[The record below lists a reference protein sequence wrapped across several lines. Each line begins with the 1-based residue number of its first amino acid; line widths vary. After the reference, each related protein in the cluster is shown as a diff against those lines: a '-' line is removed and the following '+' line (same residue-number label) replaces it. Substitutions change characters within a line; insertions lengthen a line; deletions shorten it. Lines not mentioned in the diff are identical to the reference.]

1 MKIFFRYLLIGLAP
15 MLLLSSALSA
25 AGEEQAAGH
34 AARQSADVAALL
46 DSLGRNV
53 SRFQTLKTD
62 FTQEKR
68 LAVFQNT
75 VLLRGRIFLQKP
87 ARIAWHVDAPLKYS
101 VVISDASIRQWDEDT
116 DRVQEITFAKNP
128 VLQNVMQQL
137 TVWFSGDYSSLL
149 KDYEVLVAGERPVIL
164 RFTPKKTS
172 MAAKVVKQ
180 VQIEFREDNKYL
192 RKLTIT
198 EQGGDSTSITFTGTV
213 FDVPLDARDF
223 EVKRRV

>member
-1 MKIFFRYLLIGLAP
+1 MF
-15 MLLLSSALSA
+15 LLSSVLPA
-25 AGEEQAAGH
+25 AGEEQAAGT
-34 AARQSADVAALL
+34 AVRQSADVAALL
-46 DSLGRNV
+46 DSLGRDV

-75 VLLRGRIFLQKP
+75 VVLRGRIFLQKP

-101 VVISDASIRQWDEDT
+101 VIISDASIRQWDEDT
-116 DRVQEITFAKNP
+116 DRVQEITLAKNP

-137 TVWFSGDYSSLL
+137 TVWFSGTYSSLL
-149 KDYEVLVAGERPVIL
+149 KDYEVLVDGEHPVRL

-172 MAAKVVKQ
+172 MTAKVVKQ

-192 RKLTIT
+192 RRLTII
-198 EQGGDSTSITFTGTV
+198 EQGGDSTSITFTGTL
-213 FDVPLDARDF
+213 FDVPLDASDF

>member
-1 MKIFFRYLLIGLAP
+1 

-25 AGEEQAAGH
+25 AGEEPAAGT
-34 AARQSADVAALL
+34 AVRQSADVAALL
-46 DSLGRNV
+46 DSLGRDV

-128 VLQNVMQQL
+128 VLQNVMQQI

-149 KDYEVLVAGERPVIL
+149 KDYDVLIDGERPVML
-164 RFTPKKTS
+164 RFIPKKTS
-172 MAAKVVKQ
+172 AAAKVVKQ
-180 VQIEFREDNKYL
+180 VRIEFREDNKYL
-192 RKLTIT
+192 RKLTII

>member
-1 MKIFFRYLLIGLAP
+1 

-25 AGEEQAAGH
+25 AGEEPAAGT
-34 AARQSADVAALL
+34 AVRQSADVAALL
-46 DSLGRNV
+46 DSLGRDV

-128 VLQNVMQQL
+128 VLQNVMQQI

-149 KDYEVLVAGERPVIL
+149 KDYDVLIDDERPVML
-164 RFTPKKTS
+164 RFIPKKTS
-172 MAAKVVKQ
+172 AAAKVVKQ
-180 VQIEFREDNKYL
+180 VRIEFREDNKYL
-192 RKLTIT
+192 RKLTII

>member
-1 MKIFFRYLLIGLAP
+1 

-25 AGEEQAAGH
+25 AGEEPAAGH
-34 AARQSADVAALL
+34 AVRQPSDVAALL
-46 DSLGRNV
+46 DSLGRDV

-128 VLQNVMQQL
+128 VLQNVMQQI

-149 KDYEVLVAGERPVIL
+149 KDYDVLIDGERPVML
-164 RFTPKKTS
+164 RFIPKKTS
-172 MAAKVVKQ
+172 AAAKVVKQ
-180 VQIEFREDNKYL
+180 VRIEFREDNKYL
-192 RKLTIT
+192 RKLTII

>member
-1 MKIFFRYLLIGLAP
+1 MFLP
-15 MLLLSSALSA
+15 SAVLPA
-25 AGEEQAAGH
+25 AAEGPAAGH
-34 AARQSADVAALL
+34 AAPQPSDVAALL
-46 DSLGRNV
+46 DSLGRGV
-53 SRFQTLKTD
+53 GRFRTLKTD

-149 KDYEVLVAGERPVIL
+149 KDYDVLVDGERPVIL
-164 RFTPKKTS
+164 RFTPKRTS
-172 MAAKVVKQ
+172 AAAKVVKQ
-180 VQIEFREDNKYL
+180 VRIEFREDNKYL
-192 RKLTIT
+192 RKLTII
-198 EQGGDSTSITFTGTV
+198 EQGGDSTSITFTGTL
-213 FDVPLDARDF
+213 FDVPLDALDF